1 MGMLL
6 NQIIFLASSFIAA
19 AGLIYVIYARADESI
34 NSKIF
39 LLTLFLVIAYL
50 ISHTIHF
57 VFMPTYDVTLLDR
70 SCHSLLLL
78 IMVSITFFT
87 IYYPRKIFKTKLAEF
102 LVIVPLVLLLVML
115 WKGWLIRESYAHDH
129 GFYPYF
135 TNLYPLYLIWYLI
148 LILLNYFWII
158 SKYRSTENKLHKK
171 QLILYLFGLVITNT
185 ATYIFGL
192 LLPWILGFYYLV
204 EISPLAFMVGFIFFT
219 SIAVGKYNMFPVA
232 KEKVSSFSLNRK
244 IFFVALVIVPIIIL
258 LIQIPIG
265 RVLFGINPGKEQIR
279 FFFYSVLVGITV
291 SITLSFVFSRIIAQP
306 ISLLIEKVNE
316 IERGNFNVK
325 TNIRSNDEIG
335 ELSRAFDSMAE
346 TLSNSNSE
354 LKRKEERISILLNA
368 FEKSLAAIAIVDEDL
383 NIIEANERFY
393 EICGFKRD
401 TELNGKSILEI
412 QFSGSKKI
420 LNEIVNSVKQKKIY
434 LSEIQIIVQDGSQ
447 KDLLISVSEIGET
460 RRGYL
465 FVEIDISDRK
475 KLEAEII
482 RAEKFASLG
491 KMAAILAHEIKTPLT
506 SIKMNADIL
515 RKSLILSDDEKESF
529 VIIDKEITRLTN
541 LVKEVLQFSK
551 ELTISKSETDIHS
564 LCEDVIQQ
572 ILPKLSDKK
581 TLILNHTANTWLNVD
596 PDKFKQV
603 LINLAQNAL
612 EAMDEN
618 GRLEFYSTIENDF
631 FCLYV
636 KDNGKG
642 IKEGDKIYDPFYTTK
657 ASGTGLG
664 LSISK
669 KIIELHGGD
678 LILKKSE
685 PGETIFEIKIPYQK

>member
-1 MGMLL
+1 MLL